1 MITVGYDTL
10 KRLIENNVLIE
21 LYFIRLSIILAEKK
35 KDYKAIVM
43 IEKEKQLTV
52 ERLIK
57 VGRLASPFERV

>member
-35 KDYKAIVM
+35 KDY
-43 IEKEKQLTV
+43 
-52 ERLIK
+52 
-57 VGRLASPFERV
+57 